1 MKSVPSFHQAFYAA
15 DVNHLKSTINE
26 ESFVSQIKIMKL
38 YFLVLLSTVSL
49 AGCAQSNSQKPVS
62 KSNHTQ
68 HVGGQCE
75 GCEAIYES
83 PIPFDQLSSVDTLP
97 DFNEQGPRLEI
108 SGIVYQSD
116 GKTPAKDV
124 IIYVYHTD
132 QTGHYST
139 KGNETGWARR
149 HGYIRGWMKTDK
161 NGFYQFYTLKPAVY
175 PGRTAPAH
183 IHVIVKEPD
192 KNEYWIDEYLFDDD
206 PLLTKEERQRQEK
219 RGGKGIIELVQDK
232 GRLHGTR
239 HILLG
244 KNIPDY
250 PVALDKNMK
259 SGLAVGASCP
269 AFDPLHLS
277 GPDAGR
283 QVCPMC
289 KYGNGQGIMVWFN
302 HANLDQMAEFVQLL
316 EKEQRA
322 RGEKNFRVFLVY
334 MNPFHSSLSQTSE
347 EIQKN
352 KIKKWCERKG
362 LEKLAMVMVP
372 SPEDAESC
380 GFYRINPEAT
390 NTVFVYKK
398 RKITSK
404 WVNMNYDEAA
414 VKMILQKFD

>member
-1 MKSVPSFHQAFYAA
+1 MRKALYPQTSVMKR
-15 DVNHLKSTINE
+15 
-26 ESFVSQIKIMKL
+26 
-38 YFLVLLSTVSL
+38 YFLFLFGTATLI
-49 AGCAQSNSQKPVS
+49 GCAQSNSQKPVP
-62 KSNHTQ
+62 KSNQ
-68 HVGGQCE
+68 HVGGRCE

-83 PIPFDQLSSVDTLP
+83 PVPFDKLSSVDTLP
-97 DFNEQGPRLEI
+97 DFDEEGPKLEI

-139 KGNETGWARR
+139 RGNDPDSYRDGWGKR

-161 NGFYQFYTLKPAVY
+161 NGYYQFYTLRPAPY

-183 IHVIVKEPD
+183 IHVTVKEPD

-244 KNIPDY
+244 RNIPDY
-250 PVALDKNMK
+250 PVALDKNMR

-277 GPDAGR
+277 GADAGK

-289 KYGNGQGIMVWFN
+289 KYGYGQGVMVWFN
-302 HANLDQMAEFVQLL
+302 HANLDQMEEFVQLL
-316 EKEQRA
+316 EREERE

-334 MNPFHSSLSQTSE
+334 MNPFHSSMSKTSE
-347 EIQKN
+347 EILKN
-352 KIKKWCERKG
+352 KIKKWCDKKG

-372 SPEDAESC
+372 SPEDAKSC
-380 GFYRINPEAT
+380 GLYRINPEAT

-398 RKITSK
+398 RKVVSK

-414 VKMILQKFD
+414 AKTILQKFN